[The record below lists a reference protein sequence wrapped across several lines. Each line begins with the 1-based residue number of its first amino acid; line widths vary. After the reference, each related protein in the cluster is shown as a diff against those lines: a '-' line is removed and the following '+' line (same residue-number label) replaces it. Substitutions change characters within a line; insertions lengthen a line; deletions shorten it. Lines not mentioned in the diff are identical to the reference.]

1 MLKIEDLYVEIDG
14 QEIVKG
20 LDLEVGK
27 GEIHAI
33 MGPNGSGKSTLA
45 NVLMGHPRYEVTEG
59 SITFQG
65 EDVFE
70 LEPDERA
77 KLGMFLAFQYPSEV
91 PGVSVANFL
100 RTAVNSVREDEL
112 SPMEM
117 YRLLQEKM
125 SIMQMDPRF
134 AERYL
139 NEGFSGGEKKRNE
152 ILQMLMLDPKLAIM
166 DETDSGLD
174 IDALQVVAKGVN
186 EMKGPEFSAVII
198 THYQRILRYIEP
210 DRVHVMLDGRLVT
223 SGGKELADDLEG
235 KGRENAGRQDYTG
248 ARPRRVQVRFPR
260 SGGVLLQDPEEGYRP
275 GDRGH
280 DLQAQERAGV
290 DARVPAEGA
299 GVVPREADPDLG
311 RRPLRDGLRRHLLLH
326 KAHGEPGPL
335 LGRCARRHK
344 EHLREARHPAG
355 REGEPGRRRGAVR
368 VRGRLPLPEEGARRA
383 GRHLP
388 GYGLW
393 TARAR
398 GHRRGVLRY
407 HHPAG
412 RQQVRGAE
420 LRRVVGRLVRV
431 HPASGVLPHQRGEH
445 GPVRADAHHRRRGFL
460 RALHRGLHGTDVYHE
475 LAALGGSRVDR

>member
-1 MLKIEDLYVEIDG
+1 MLKIEDLHIEIDG

-20 LDLEVGK
+20 VDLEVGK
-27 GEIHAI
+27 SEIHAI

-100 RTAVNSVREDEL
+100 RTAVNSVREEEL
-112 SPMEM
+112 NPMEM

-125 SIMQMDPRF
+125 SIMQMDPKF

-223 SGGKELADDLEG
+223 SGGKELADDLEE
-235 KGRENAGRQDYTG
+235 KGYDWVRQE
-248 ARPRRVQVRFPR
+248 F
-260 SGGVLLQDPEEGYRP
+260 
-275 GDRGH
+275 
-280 DLQAQERAGV
+280 
-290 DARVPAEGA
+290 GA
-299 GVVPREADPDLG
+299 GA
-311 RRPLRDGLRRHLLLH
+311 
-326 KAHGEPGPL
+326 
-335 LGRCARRHK
+335 
-344 EHLREARHPAG
+344 
-355 REGEPGRRRGAVR
+355 
-368 VRGRLPLPEEGARRA
+368 
-383 GRHLP
+383 
-388 GYGLW
+388 
-393 TARAR
+393 
-398 GHRRGVLRY
+398 
-407 HHPAG
+407 
-412 RQQVRGAE
+412 Q
-420 LRRVVGRLVRV
+420 
-431 HPASGVLPHQRGEH
+431 S
-445 GPVRADAHHRRRGFL
+445 
-460 RALHRGLHGTDVYHE
+460 
-475 LAALGGSRVDR
+475 

>member
-1 MLKIEDLYVEIDG
+1 MLKIEDLQVEIDG

-45 NVLMGHPRYEVTEG
+45 NVLMGHPRYEVTGG

-100 RTAVNSVREDEL
+100 RTAVNSVREEEL

-125 SIMQMDPRF
+125 SIMQMDPKF

-223 SGGKELADDLEG
+223 SGGKELADDLEE
-235 KGRENAGRQDYTG
+235 KGYDWVRQE
-248 ARPRRVQVRFPR
+248 F
-260 SGGVLLQDPEEGYRP
+260 
-275 GDRGH
+275 
-280 DLQAQERAGV
+280 
-290 DARVPAEGA
+290 GA
-299 GVVPREADPDLG
+299 G
-311 RRPLRDGLRRHLLLH
+311 
-326 KAHGEPGPL
+326 
-335 LGRCARRHK
+335 
-344 EHLREARHPAG
+344 
-355 REGEPGRRRGAVR
+355 
-368 VRGRLPLPEEGARRA
+368 
-383 GRHLP
+383 
-388 GYGLW
+388 
-393 TARAR
+393 T
-398 GHRRGVLRY
+398 
-407 HHPAG
+407 
-412 RQQVRGAE
+412 Q
-420 LRRVVGRLVRV
+420 
-431 HPASGVLPHQRGEH
+431 S
-445 GPVRADAHHRRRGFL
+445 
-460 RALHRGLHGTDVYHE
+460 
-475 LAALGGSRVDR
+475 

>member
-1 MLKIEDLYVEIDG
+1 MLKIEDLYIEIDG

-45 NVLMGHPRYEVTEG
+45 NVLMGHPRYEVTGG

-100 RTAVNSVREDEL
+100 RTAVNSVREEEL
-112 SPMEM
+112 NPMEM

-125 SIMQMDPRF
+125 RIMQMDSKF

-223 SGGKELADDLEG
+223 SGGKELADDLEE
-235 KGRENAGRQDYTG
+235 KGYDWVRQE
-248 ARPRRVQVRFPR
+248 F
-260 SGGVLLQDPEEGYRP
+260 
-275 GDRGH
+275 
-280 DLQAQERAGV
+280 
-290 DARVPAEGA
+290 GA
-299 GVVPREADPDLG
+299 GA
-311 RRPLRDGLRRHLLLH
+311 
-326 KAHGEPGPL
+326 
-335 LGRCARRHK
+335 
-344 EHLREARHPAG
+344 
-355 REGEPGRRRGAVR
+355 
-368 VRGRLPLPEEGARRA
+368 
-383 GRHLP
+383 
-388 GYGLW
+388 
-393 TARAR
+393 
-398 GHRRGVLRY
+398 
-407 HHPAG
+407 
-412 RQQVRGAE
+412 Q
-420 LRRVVGRLVRV
+420 
-431 HPASGVLPHQRGEH
+431 S
-445 GPVRADAHHRRRGFL
+445 
-460 RALHRGLHGTDVYHE
+460 
-475 LAALGGSRVDR
+475 